1 MRILQHFYCVFL
13 SFSTETQK
21 NTLELHSLTIHLQ
34 IVLLE
39 RPVEANEIAK
49 LAQLARINIEADMV
63 DEVAESIGSIL
74 NLVDQLQAVDTR
86 GVEPMSH
93 PMDAVQRL
101 RADVVSEKNQRDEL
115 QAIAPATD
123 KGLFL
128 VPKVID

>member
-1 MRILQHFYCVFL
+1 MSSEYALD
-13 SFSTETQK
+13 TK
-21 NTLELHSLTIHLQ
+21 
-34 IVLLE
+34 
-39 RPVEANEIAK
+39 EIQQ
-49 LAQLARINIEADMV
+49 LAQLARININDAMV
-63 DEVAESIGSIL
+63 DEVAGNIDNIL
-74 NLVDQLQAVDTR
+74 ELVDQLQSVNTE

-101 RADVVSEKNQRDEL
+101 RVDEVTENNQREAL

>member
-1 MRILQHFYCVFL
+1 MDKKDIQ
-13 SFSTETQK
+13 Q
-21 NTLELHSLTIHLQ
+21 
-34 IVLLE
+34 
-39 RPVEANEIAK
+39 
-49 LAQLARINIEADMV
+49 LAQLARINIDDSMV
-63 DEVAESIGSIL
+63 DEVAGNIDNIL
-74 NLVDQLQAVDTR
+74 ALVGQLQSAETE

-101 RADVVSEKNQRDEL
+101 RADDVTEPNNREAL

>member
-1 MRILQHFYCVFL
+1 MSSEYALD
-13 SFSTETQK
+13 TK
-21 NTLELHSLTIHLQ
+21 
-34 IVLLE
+34 
-39 RPVEANEIAK
+39 EIQQ
-49 LAQLARINIEADMV
+49 LAQLARININDAMV
-63 DEVAESIGSIL
+63 DEVAGNIDNIL
-74 NLVDQLQAVDTR
+74 ELVGQLQSVNTE

-101 RADVVSEKNQRDEL
+101 RVDEVTENNQREAL

>member
-1 MRILQHFYCVFL
+1 MP
-13 SFSTETQK
+13 
-21 NTLELHSLTIHLQ
+21 ELDKKDIQ
-34 IVLLE
+34 Q
-39 RPVEANEIAK
+39 
-49 LAQLARINIEADMV
+49 LAQLARINIDEAMV
-63 DEVAESIGSIL
+63 DEVASNIDNIL
-74 NLVDQLQAVDTR
+74 NLVNQLQSVDTE

-101 RADVVSEKNQRDEL
+101 RADEVTESNQREAL

>member
-1 MRILQHFYCVFL
+1 M
-13 SFSTETQK
+13 
-21 NTLELHSLTIHLQ
+21 
-34 IVLLE
+34 
-39 RPVEANEIAK
+39 EASEIAK

-63 DEVAESIGSIL
+63 DEVTESIGSIL
-74 NLVDQLQAVDTR
+74 NLVDQLQAVDTS

-101 RADVVSEKNQRDEL
+101 RADVVSEENQRDNL
-115 QAIAPATD
+115 QATAPATD